1 MSQKRSAKRKQ
12 WPLLLRFGLMRS
24 LVYHGQKRA
33 ASVTRC
39 SDSDICILAARGLRK
54 QVKAIV
60 EHLGGVRLGEDIECV
75 HRARV
80 ASRRLRAVL
89 AMYGDCWK
97 RKQVKGWQKQIRKF
111 GRGLSE
117 ARDHDVQIE
126 FLAGKLAAVSDAAL
140 VPGIARL
147 LSHAE
152 QQRQWLQPRVVQA
165 VDCLEGSG
173 VLKEMQAAARRLFD
187 DGDEG
192 PIVPAAAAHPRAAKK
207 LRKRLKKL
215 LVEASGLKSAEHV
228 QQHHAMRIATK
239 RLRYMLELARPR
251 QSPEFDATTTII
263 KKLQTLLG
271 EIHDCDVWAENLAAF
286 TRTEAAQ
293 IHIFFG
299 DSRRFN
305 RLLPGLEYLRDDRK
319 ARREQAFDELVAFWQ
334 GLTEKRVWEQLA
346 HVLEADAS
354 V

>member
-1 MSQKRSAKRKQ
+1 MTHSSN
-12 WPLLLRFGLMRS
+12 
-24 LVYHGQKRA
+24 
-33 ASVTRC
+33 
-39 SDSDICILAARGLRK
+39 SDICILAARSLRK
-54 QVKAIV
+54 QVRVIG
-60 EHLGGVRLGEDIECV
+60 EHFGGVRLGEDIECV

-97 RKQVKGWQKQIRKF
+97 RKQVKGWKRQVREL

-117 ARDHDVQIE
+117 ARDNDVQIE
-126 FLAGKLAAVSDAAL
+126 FLAGKLAAVSDVAL

-147 LSHAE
+147 LNHAE
-152 QQRQWLQPRVVQA
+152 QQRQWLQPRVLQA
-165 VDCLEGSG
+165 IDRLEGSG
-173 VLKEMQAAARRLFD
+173 VLKEMQAAARRLLD
-187 DGDEG
+187 DSDER
-192 PIVPAAAAHPRAAKK
+192 PIVPDAAASRRAAKK
-207 LRKRLKKL
+207 IRKRLKEL
-215 LVEASGLKSAEHV
+215 LTEAAGLQSAENV

-251 QSPEFDATTTII
+251 QSPDLDATTTII

-271 EIHDCDVWAENLAAF
+271 EIHDCDVWAENLVAF

-319 ARREQAFDELVAFWQ
+319 ARREQAFGELVAFWQ
-334 GLTEKRVWEQLA
+334 ELTEKRVWKQLA
-346 HVLEADAS
+346 HVLEADAAVEPS
-354 V
+354 INGAAAMEKVARGFQIVPKEDFYA